1 MKLSIMDKCMVWW
14 FSEERVNMHD
24 DESAGHHRGLCGPVP
39 YKTLVEEEVQ
49 VEPVVTY
56 NCDHCEYRSPTQ
68 KGLRCHRITVH
79 RIGVGVKR
87 TLDTHGRP
95 LAYFG

>member
-1 MKLSIMDKCMVWW
+1 MRMLSEFRKC
-14 FSEERVNMHD
+14 SSCDCD
-24 DESAGHHRGLCGPVP
+24 DVVCKGFGGPVP
-39 YKTLVEEEVQ
+39 YKTLAEEEVE

-56 NCDHCEYRSPTQ
+56 NCDYRSPTQ

-79 RIGVGVKR
+79 RIRVGRR

-95 LAYFG
+95 LAKQKR